1 MMALILSFTGCDN
14 SKDKRL
20 ISKTT
25 NFLSDDP
32 IYMYAEPSAES
43 EIIMEIPSDGWP
55 VFVTGPDRNG
65 WRPVQR
71 DYKDG
76 YIDSSYLTRPVK
88 DTLPFGNT
96 FLFFLIWTIS
106 TLVIAVIGRLLGF
119 IPYIGIVFKIVAV
132 LAVIIIWISFFMY
145 IGPHADW
152 SELVVFGL
160 LALLAGGTPTF
171 LIIFI
176 WV

>member
-1 MMALILSFTGCDN
+1 MMTLILSFTGCGK

-25 NFLSDDP
+25 DFLDAP
-32 IYMYAEPSAES
+32 VYMYAEPSTES
-43 EIIMEIPSDGWP
+43 EIIMDVRGGLQ
-55 VFVTGPDRNG
+55 VFVTGPDQNG

-132 LAVIIIWISFFMY
+132 LAIIIIWTGFF
-145 IGPHADW
+145 IHIAPRADW
-152 SELVVFGL
+152 WELAVFGV
-160 LALLAGGTPTF
+160 LALGDGTTTGW
-171 LIIFI
+171 IIFI
-176 WV
+176 RS